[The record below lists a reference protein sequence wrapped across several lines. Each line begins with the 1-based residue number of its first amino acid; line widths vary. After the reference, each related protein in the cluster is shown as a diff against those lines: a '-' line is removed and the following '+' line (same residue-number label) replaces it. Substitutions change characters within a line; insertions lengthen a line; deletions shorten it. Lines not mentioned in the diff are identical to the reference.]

1 MSARNP
7 GRSGTLNK
15 KAGKKSP
22 RQAQR
27 PEVESSVPL
36 SPMAQTLL
44 LWGAFF
50 LIGLFVYGPALDGAF
65 LSDDFHY
72 VATNEYVHTPNVS
85 NLIAIW
91 NPQSEVTVLVEN
103 YAPVHLMLHSL
114 EWQFFGSSVQGYHVV
129 NILLHALAAAMLVS
143 VYRRSR
149 IGVWAA
155 AAGAAFFFL
164 HPANVESV
172 AWISQIKSA
181 SALVLSL
188 GALLLHARHPAPA
201 LLLFAL
207 ALLAKPFAAFALIV
221 VVLFTWV
228 RAAPNRDEGVAKAP
242 AFPAHWGWLGAWLA
256 VVLLYASVESS
267 AFSESAAMTP
277 PLYSDVW
284 VRVLMI
290 FSVALRYSWMSLSG
304 RGLSTFHEP
313 LPVSGLADPFLIGG
327 VLVVL
332 LLGLWTGWA
341 LLKRREEGV
350 YLMWAAVS
358 LAPLSGVIPLP
369 YPMADR
375 YLYFILPGLIGA
387 FLLGGARWSRGLADR
402 WELDLEKRKRIRA
415 GAMVVLGLVLIH
427 AGQLTYDRAHVFVSP
442 ESLMSDAERNYPEGV
457 ASSTRRATRAAQQG
471 RFDDAVRFLQVAR
484 VRGYNRVDNLLQDPS
499 FGPMQNHPDFVAIKH
514 EMADDW
520 IDRLS
525 KKEDISHYTARA
537 LAQAYI
543 VKGRYAD
550 AAEVLEGAASRPG
563 PIGDALQQD
572 AQDVRGEIAFRNRLK
587 AAERARKSNAP

>member
-1 MSARNP
+1 M
-7 GRSGTLNK
+7 
-15 KAGKKSP
+15 
-22 RQAQR
+22 
-27 PEVESSVPL
+27 
-36 SPMAQTLL
+36 
-44 LWGAFF
+44 LWGVFF
-50 LIGLFVYGPALDGAF
+50 VVGLFAYGPALEGGF

-72 VATNEYVHTPNVS
+72 VATNEYVHTPSVS

-91 NPQSEVTVLVEN
+91 NPQSEVTILVEN
-103 YAPVHLMLHSL
+103 YAPVHLMLHAL
-114 EWQFFGSSVQGYHVV
+114 EWQFFGSDVQGYHVV

-143 VYRRSR
+143 VYRRSG
-149 IGVWAA
+149 IGVWSA

-188 GALLLHARHPAPA
+188 GALLLHARHPALA

-221 VVLFTWV
+221 VALFAWV
-228 RAAPNRDEGVAKAP
+228 RAGRSQGEGDEEDRVSS
-242 AFPAHWGWLGAWLA
+242 AHWGWLGGWLA

-277 PLYSDVW
+277 PLYADVW

-313 LPVSGLADPFLIGG
+313 LPVSGLTDPFLIGG
-327 VLVVL
+327 VLIIL
-332 LLGLWTGWA
+332 LLGLWTGRA
-341 LLKRREEGV
+341 LFKRREEGV

-387 FLLGGARWSRGLADR
+387 FLLGGARVSRSLADR
-402 WELDLEKRKRIRA
+402 GGLDAERRKQVRVV
-415 GAMVVLGLVLIH
+415 AMGVMALVLIH

-457 ASSTRRATRAAQQG
+457 AASTRRATRAAQQG
-471 RFDDAVRFLQVAR
+471 RFEEAVRYLKVAR
-484 VRGYNRVDNLLQDPS
+484 IRGYNRVDNLLQDPS
-499 FGPMQNHPDFVAIKH
+499 FGPMQNHPGFVAIKH

-525 KKEDISHYTARA
+525 KKEEISHYTARA

-543 VKGRYAD
+543 VKGRYAE
-550 AAEVLEGAASRPG
+550 AARVLEDAASRPG
-563 PIGDALQQD
+563 PIGDALRQD
-572 AQDVRGEIAFRNRLK
+572 AQNVRGEIAFRNRLK
-587 AAERARKSNAP
+587 AAEESRKSKAP

>member
-1 MSARNP
+1 MSPIAR
-7 GRSGTLNK
+7 
-15 KAGKKSP
+15 
-22 RQAQR
+22 
-27 PEVESSVPL
+27 
-36 SPMAQTLL
+36 TLL

-50 LIGLFVYGPALDGAF
+50 LVGIFVYGPAVQGEF

-72 VATNEYVHTPNVS
+72 VATNEYVHTPSVS

-91 NPQSEVTVLVEN
+91 NPQSEVTILVEN

-129 NILLHALAAAMLVS
+129 NIGLHALAAAMLVC
-143 VYRRSR
+143 VYRRSG
-149 IGVWAA
+149 IGLWAA
-155 AAGAAFFFL
+155 AAGASLFFL

-188 GALLLHARHPAPA
+188 GALLLHPRRPAWA
-201 LLLFAL
+201 LALFAL

-221 VVLFTWV
+221 VALFAWIRTEQDPGV
-228 RAAPNRDEGVAKAP
+228 GEASGAA
-242 AFPAHWGWLGAWLA
+242 AHWRWLLGWLA
-256 VVLLYASVESS
+256 VVLLYATVESS

-277 PLYSDVW
+277 PLYADGW

-327 VLVVL
+327 VLVVV
-332 LLGLWTGWA
+332 LLGIWA
-341 LLKRREEGV
+341 GVSLVKRREEAA
-350 YLMWAAVS
+350 YLIWAAVS
-358 LAPLSGVIPLP
+358 FAPLSGVIPLP

-387 FLLGGARWSRGLADR
+387 FLLGGARWTKRLADG
-402 WELDLEKRKRIRA
+402 WALDGETRKRVRLIA
-415 GAMVVLGLVLIH
+415 LVVLGLVLIH
-427 AGQLTYDRAHVFVSP
+427 AGQLTHDRARVFVSP

-457 ASSTRRATRAAQQG
+457 AASTRKATRAAQEG
-471 RFDDAVRFLQVAR
+471 RFDDAVQYLKVAR

-499 FGPMQNHPDFVAIKH
+499 FGPMQNYPDFVAIKH

-525 KKEDISHYTARA
+525 QKEEISHYTARA

-543 VKGRYAD
+543 VKDRYAE
-550 AAEVLEGAASRPG
+550 AAAVLEEAAGRPG
-563 PIGDALQQD
+563 PIGDALWQD
-572 AQDVRGEIAFRNRLK
+572 AQNVRSEIAFRNRLK
-587 AAERARKSNAP
+587 AAAESRKP